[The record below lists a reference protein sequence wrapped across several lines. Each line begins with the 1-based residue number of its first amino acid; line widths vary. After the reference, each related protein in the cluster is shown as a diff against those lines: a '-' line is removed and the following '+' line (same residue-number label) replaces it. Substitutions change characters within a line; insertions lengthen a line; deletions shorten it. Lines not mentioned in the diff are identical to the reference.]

1 MTVNDWVKVVHGNAV
16 NKGFWE
22 AGTNLSAEQKLSKHM
37 LMVGELAEASES
49 VRNAELPYFLNG
61 TKPDGEAVE
70 IADCII
76 RCFDYAGAMGWDLE
90 KIIAEKHKYNTTR
103 PHKHGKTV

>member
-22 AGTNLSAEQKLSKHM
+22 SGTNLSAEQKLSKHM

-61 TKPDGEAVE
+61 EADILRFTHFSRRKTMLYLVPRVNHDA
-70 IADCII
+70 IRAVAYHCIT
-76 RCFDYAGAMGWDLE
+76 A
-90 KIIAEKHKYNTTR
+90 N
-103 PHKHGKTV
+103 V